1 MIKKIIISACLLL
14 SLVSFAQEGTSSPYS
29 FYGIGDIK
37 FKGTVENRSMGSLSV
52 FPDSIHIN
60 IQNPAHLASLKLTGL
75 AIGGIL
81 GILFAPEKG
90 TVTRQKIMDKGND
103 YADEL
108 KSKYN
113 DFADTISEKLQSA
126 KEFAMEMSEDGK
138 AEYDE
143 IKNMDHTAS
152 KYKL

>member
-1 MIKKIIISACLLL
+1 MSTGKVVL
-14 SLVSFAQEGTSSPYS
+14 GT
-29 FYGIGDIK
+29 
-37 FKGTVENRSMGSLSV
+37 
-52 FPDSIHIN
+52 
-60 IQNPAHLASLKLTGL
+60 LAGL

-90 TVTRQKIMDKGND
+90 SVTRQQIMDKGND

-113 DFADTISEKLQSA
+113 EFADTISEKLHSA
-126 KEFAMEMSEDGK
+126 KDFAQEMVENGK

-143 IKNMDHTAS
+143 LQSVDHMDS